1 MTNAASQ
8 SLVLS
13 PHLCHINE
21 WENWQ
26 IFKVCNLMC
35 QECKDQLAM
44 NRKEE
49 NTVQTEWEINGYV
62 YVLDIINAKRIK
74 VRIRKLKK

>member
-1 MTNAASQ
+1 
-8 SLVLS
+8 
-13 PHLCHINE
+13 
-21 WENWQ
+21 
-26 IFKVCNLMC
+26 MC